1 MNDKIRDRGNIKWQ
15 GLMIPEHVIKIND
28 WRAKERY
35 EERPELNDFDLE
47 AIQEE
52 IEAAH
57 KRKCQVLIITW
68 SNGKFTMRGGV
79 ITEINVKSM
88 YIVLDDP
95 FGNERI
101 YVKDIVGAQIK
112 E

>member
-1 MNDKIRDRGNIKWQ
+1 MIRDRGNIKWQ
-15 GLMIPEHVIKIND
+15 GLMMPEHVVKIND

-35 EERPELNDFDLE
+35 EDRPELDDFDLE

-57 KRKCQVLIITW
+57 KRKCLIRVITW
-68 SNGKFTMRGGV
+68 SNGNFTAHLGV
-79 ITEINVKSM
+79 ITEINVQSM
-88 YIVLDDP
+88 YIMLDDP
-95 FGNERI
+95 FGTERI
-101 YVKDIVGAQIK
+101 LVNDIVGAQIR